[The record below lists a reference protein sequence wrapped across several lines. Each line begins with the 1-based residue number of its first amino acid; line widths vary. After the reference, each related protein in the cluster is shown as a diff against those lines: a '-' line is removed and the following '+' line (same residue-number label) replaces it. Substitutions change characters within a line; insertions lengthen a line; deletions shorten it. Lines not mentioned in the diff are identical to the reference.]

1 MDGSAQFKDTH
12 VYTSPPPPPPPI
24 QTHIHAQHLHSHIFY
39 INQNTFMPYSI
50 KIILETNRKLIG
62 IRNCFVQCQF
72 LYNCSIVGIVCSMLY
87 TAILYTSLIYVF
99 IASNQQFITIQLT
112 STEMYTVQLHLKWDT
127 TRASRDRLPVRDWLL
142 TPFPQLMALSPRN
155 NPKVAFMLGSLVL
168 FADMVQL
175 LLWAVALIQLSVA
188 KEPTINPNPTRVRI
202 SVRITNSF
210 CRSSSAIIHTEWT
223 FTLGKTR

>member
-12 VYTSPPPPPPPI
+12 VYTSPPTPNSDTFTCATSAF
-24 QTHIHAQHLHSHIFY
+24 THILHQSKY
-39 INQNTFMPYSI
+39 IYALFNKNYFGDQQEAYRYTQLFRLVPI
-50 KIILETNRKLIG
+50 
-62 IRNCFVQCQF
+62 
-72 LYNCSIVGIVCSMLY
+72 YNCSINGIVCSMLY
-87 TAILYTSLIYVF
+87 TAILYTSVIYVF
-99 IASNQQFITIQLT
+99 IAPNQQFITIQLT